1 MQDNNTDLNEV
12 KNLNKVKKTS
22 PVEGQTDKA
31 KTANVGIEDEDMGLE
46 DDETSDVDETID
58 TAGESY
64 IPGEK
69 AKNSKFTE
77 GKRGV

>member
-12 KNLNKVKKTS
+12 KNLNKVKKTN
-22 PVEGQTDKA
+22 PVEDQADKP
-31 KTANVGIEDEDMGLE
+31 KTANVGIENEDMDLE
-46 DDETSDVDETID
+46 DDETSDVNDTID

-69 AKNSKFTE
+69 IKNPKFTE